1 MDFYTYETQSIGL
14 QGVINAREL
23 GGYRMPD
30 GRTIKRG
37 LLLRGGCLKHP
48 AAEDILR
55 LSEEFKVS
63 LIFDFRTEGEV
74 QRSPD
79 AIVPGAR
86 NIWMP
91 TIDPDTETLADR
103 FLPKEA
109 YLHLE
114 EYVVEHSS
122 DSSVQSVARRMYT
135 DMVTN
140 EFTQLQY
147 SAFFQTIL
155 NNPDGAIYWHCSQG
169 KDRTGLAAA
178 FVLAAL
184 GADRDTIMKDYAI
197 SGEYYRKD
205 LDLYIDRVSSP
216 EEKAAMRTFISVNC
230 DYFADALDEI
240 DRKWGSMAN
249 YLSGPLCLSDDDMDI
264 MQKRYLE

>member
-1 MDFYTYETQSIGL
+1 MFILDSIP
-14 QGVINAREL
+14 NAREL
-23 GGYRMPD
+23 GGYTLPG
-30 GRTIKRG
+30 GRVVKHD
-37 LLLRGGCLKHP
+37 LLLRGGSLNGISDD
-48 AAEDILR
+48 DILLLR
-55 LSEEFKVS
+55 DKFK
-63 LIFDFRTEGEV
+63 LKKIFDFRTGTEV
-74 QRSPD
+74 RMMPDREIPD
-79 AIVPGAR
+79 AR
-86 NIWMP
+86 RFWMP
-91 TIDPDTETLADR
+91 AFNEETMHEEKLA
-103 FLPKEA
+103 LPHGA
-109 YLHLE
+109 YKDLGGWL
-114 EYVVEHSS
+114 VEHASLKS
-122 DSSVQSVARRMYT
+122 TQEVARKMYT
-135 DMVTN
+135 TMVTN
-140 EFTQLQY
+140 EFTQIQYAGFLQNIVGT
-147 SAFFQTIL
+147 A
-155 NNPDGAIYWHCSQG
+155 DGAVYWHCSQG